1 MASPEELEG
10 VLGALLVPD
19 NEAIKQAEARLKEL
33 SKTPQ
38 FLLAMVER
46 AGASASPQ
54 VRQLA
59 AVVARRRGA
68 KHWVSPQLTADNRE
82 QIKNMLLHM
91 LTAEPEHLVRRS
103 VADLISA
110 IAKIAV
116 PHGQWDTLLQ
126 FLFQCSLSE
135 NPGHREVALVVFTS
149 LTDAIGNLL
158 RQHFRQLTSI
168 FVNGLSDQAQPVRV
182 AAVKA
187 VGVVVQWLEDA
198 AERAM
203 FAEVLPPLLLVTQ
216 QCIECGDEDTALHA
230 IEMLIEAIDCNYG
243 VLEASLPTLLKFM
256 IDVAVARDKV
266 EVQVR
271 EKAMMFVS
279 ELAGERPKVIKK
291 KHLLPMILQACFT
304 LASEPENEEADDE
317 DEPVYKWGTAPIDM
331 LAKNLPSKAV
341 VPSVLA
347 HVTQAVKSNDKNV
360 RRGALY
366 VLGLCAEHCS
376 ESYNEMLDMLL
387 PMLLGGLQDG
397 DKEVKS
403 AACWA
408 MTQFAEFCQPEI
420 VEHYEEMLP
429 GIFLAL
435 QEHEPMVK
443 RNAMHA
449 LDAFCENLGAEELV
463 PYLDQ
468 LMHKMGELLQAP
480 SLELRELAF
489 SVIATAA
496 GAAGDQF
503 AKFFDPT
510 MQHVLQCM
518 QLQAEDELSLRA
530 RATECGGVLLAA
542 CPDLGRAFIIDDAHG
557 YIQLALQGLSL
568 DSNELREYSYGAFAN
583 LALLLKE
590 EVAALAPSVMPML
603 ITSIESEDGVAA
615 EYGGDDETGLGGAGG
630 GDDSEDEDDIRAI
643 TVRTAWLDE
652 KAAAVFCLG
661 NLAEAMGASFLP
673 HLEQSLKVVEN
684 VAQYFHEDVRQNV
697 QACLQKLW
705 AVSFHA
711 HTAPMRASVQDPA
724 LAQQMVHPHTSL
736 LLDKVM
742 AHYLQCIKSDDDKE
756 TVALACEALCA
767 TIPLVGGFC
776 MQKSLAQ
783 IAQVLTQLF
792 DEKAA
797 CQQGDDDDEEDEDE
811 SDHDQVLIDA
821 VAELLGAVAKAF
833 QESFAPHFEP
843 IFALLQKYIKPSRQA
858 SDRFMAIGAVAE
870 TCSHL
875 KALSAPYIP
884 HMLPVLAAGLQEDN
898 HGVKRNSA
906 FCCGVFCLHCPQQME
921 PFVLQVLQGLQPLLA
936 EDEEAEVRDNAIGA
950 IARIIRGNQAS
961 VPTAQLVGLLADH
974 LPLTGDVDENVEV
987 VACLLSVHRAT
998 PEALNPFLGKIV
1010 SGFVALLAESDS
1022 AKALSDQS
1030 KQEMT
1035 AFIGHLAREYA
1046 EPMQGV
1052 FAACPAAHQ
1061 EWLAANISVVL

>member
-1 MASPEELEG
+1 MACL
-10 VLGALLVPD
+10 
-19 NEAIKQAEARLKEL
+19 
-33 SKTPQ
+33 
-38 FLLAMVER
+38 
-46 AGASASPQ
+46 
-54 VRQLA
+54 
-59 AVVARRRGA
+59 
-68 KHWVSPQLTADNRE
+68 
-82 QIKNMLLHM
+82 
-91 LTAEPEHLVRRS
+91 
-103 VADLISA
+103 
-110 IAKIAV
+110 
-116 PHGQWDTLLQ
+116 LLQ

-304 LASEPENEEADDE
+304 LASEPEDEEADDE
-317 DEPVYKWGTAPIDM
+317 DEPVYKWGTAAIDM

-468 LMHKMGELLQAP
+468 LMHKMGGA
-480 SLELRELAF
+480 
-489 SVIATAA
+489 AA
-496 GAAGDQF
+496 GA
-503 AKFFDPT
+503 
-510 MQHVLQCM
+510 
-518 QLQAEDELSLRA
+518 
-530 RATECGGVLLAA
+530 
-542 CPDLGRAFIIDDAHG
+542 
-557 YIQLALQGLSL
+557 
-568 DSNELREYSYGAFAN
+568 
-583 LALLLKE
+583 
-590 EVAALAPSVMPML
+590 VA
-603 ITSIESEDGVAA
+603 
-615 EYGGDDETGLGGAGG
+615 
-630 GDDSEDEDDIRAI
+630 
-643 TVRTAWLDE
+643 
-652 KAAAVFCLG
+652 
-661 NLAEAMGASFLP
+661 
-673 HLEQSLKVVEN
+673 
-684 VAQYFHEDVRQNV
+684 
-697 QACLQKLW
+697 
-705 AVSFHA
+705 
-711 HTAPMRASVQDPA
+711 
-724 LAQQMVHPHTSL
+724 
-736 LLDKVM
+736 
-742 AHYLQCIKSDDDKE
+742 
-756 TVALACEALCA
+756 
-767 TIPLVGGFC
+767 
-776 MQKSLAQ
+776 
-783 IAQVLTQLF
+783 
-792 DEKAA
+792 
-797 CQQGDDDDEEDEDE
+797 
-811 SDHDQVLIDA
+811 
-821 VAELLGAVAKAF
+821 
-833 QESFAPHFEP
+833 
-843 IFALLQKYIKPSRQA
+843 
-858 SDRFMAIGAVAE
+858 
-870 TCSHL
+870 
-875 KALSAPYIP
+875 
-884 HMLPVLAAGLQEDN
+884 
-898 HGVKRNSA
+898 
-906 FCCGVFCLHCPQQME
+906 
-921 PFVLQVLQGLQPLLA
+921 
-936 EDEEAEVRDNAIGA
+936 
-950 IARIIRGNQAS
+950 
-961 VPTAQLVGLLADH
+961 
-974 LPLTGDVDENVEV
+974 
-987 VACLLSVHRAT
+987 
-998 PEALNPFLGKIV
+998 
-1010 SGFVALLAESDS
+1010 
-1022 AKALSDQS
+1022 
-1030 KQEMT
+1030 
-1035 AFIGHLAREYA
+1035 
-1046 EPMQGV
+1046 
-1052 FAACPAAHQ
+1052 
-1061 EWLAANISVVL
+1061 